1 MRAPM
6 RLMCALPCAQISA
19 VRLGRI
25 DSVVRVGRAA
35 RRLGH
40 PRSGKHRAACPPGC
54 DKAPHGGRGAG
65 CGRSLLGG
73 FHSRKAG
80 LGQAVQLARFVSVLV
95 HPRSEGITRRGTRP
109 MSKGPGSVRRAVP
122 AGHRHS
128 RLCILS
134 LAPFDDIGRAHARL
148 VLRADGGDLHRA
160 GRGDPCGS
168 RGAGYCPAPR
178 RPPPAAPR
186 PRHWRPRP
194 VRPIST
200 VCTSRPALVHTS
212 LHSCL
217 PNCTPR
223 GPTRG
228 PTRGCPHRVLPR
240 CGHRYWRRSIGSSRR
255 TLAYTR
261 SIAMP
266 SATSPTRR
274 AASNFSLRS

>member
-1 MRAPM
+1 
-6 RLMCALPCAQISA
+6 
-19 VRLGRI
+19 
-25 DSVVRVGRAA
+25 
-35 RRLGH
+35 
-40 PRSGKHRAACPPGC
+40 
-54 DKAPHGGRGAG
+54 
-65 CGRSLLGG
+65 
-73 FHSRKAG
+73 
-80 LGQAVQLARFVSVLV
+80 
-95 HPRSEGITRRGTRP
+95 

-168 RGAGYCPAPR
+168 RGAGYCPPPP
-178 RPPPAAPR
+178 RPPPLAPVIGGPAPSGPSAR
-186 PRHWRPRP
+186 SAPLA
-194 VRPIST
+194 
-200 VCTSRPALVHTS
+200 PALVHTS
-212 LHSCL
+212 LHFCL

>member
-1 MRAPM
+1 M

-40 PRSGKHRAACPPGC
+40 PRSGKHRAACSPGC

-73 FHSRKAG
+73 VHSRSAG
-80 LGQAVQLARFVSVLV
+80 LAQAVQLAPFVSVLV
-95 HPRSEGITRRGTRP
+95 HPRSEGITRPGTRP

-134 LAPFDDIGRAHARL
+134 PAPCDDIGRAHARL

-168 RGAGYCPAPR
+168 RGAGYCP
-178 RPPPAAPR
+178 PPPAAPR
-186 PRHWRPRP
+186 RPIAARRPSHPSLVAPPRP
-194 VRPIST
+194 AHQHGLPLSPRRPCALLCIFAPQIAHREARHGARQEAVLT
-200 VCTSRPALVHTS
+200 VSSLGAATVIGDGQLEAPAG
-212 LHSCL
+212 
-217 PNCTPR
+217 R
-223 GPTRG
+223 
-228 PTRGCPHRVLPR
+228 
-240 CGHRYWRRSIGSSRR
+240 
-255 TLAYTR
+255 
-261 SIAMP
+261 
-266 SATSPTRR
+266 
-274 AASNFSLRS
+274 